1 MLYARFFIKITL
13 GMKEEEDMQE
23 TTEAVRNVKL
33 VRTDMEGC
41 EFRILRRPASGTQGY
56 VKYSTGFAEDFKGQD
71 EQGSPAQMFQLV
83 DAELKAFEGQ
93 EQGQDDA
100 EPLLVAQVKLILC
113 FDVRP
118 AGLSAEA
125 LRSFAWFFQGQAALL
140 AQQRLAAMIAASPFR
155 GMQLPFGV

>member
-1 MLYARFFIKITL
+1 
-13 GMKEEEDMQE
+13 MQE
-23 TTEAVRNVKL
+23 ITEAVRSVKL
-33 VRTDMEGC
+33 VRADMEGC

-71 EQGSPAQMFQLV
+71 GQGVPAQMFQLIE
-83 DAELKAFEGQ
+83 AELKAFEGH
-93 EQGQDDA
+93 EQSRDDG

-118 AGLSAEA
+118 AGLTEEA
-125 LRSFAWFFQGQAALL
+125 LRGLAWFFQGQATLL
-140 AQQRLAAMIAASPFR
+140 AQQRLGAMITASPFR